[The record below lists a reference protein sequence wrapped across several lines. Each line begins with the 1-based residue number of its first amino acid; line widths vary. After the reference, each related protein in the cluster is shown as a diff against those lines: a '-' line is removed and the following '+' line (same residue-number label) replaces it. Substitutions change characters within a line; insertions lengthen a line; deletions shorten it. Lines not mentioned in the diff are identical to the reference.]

1 MFVCF
6 FTQIQSITDSSR
18 GSIRRKNPATV
29 NTHLSVTEE
38 GASSSKEDKPEEEV
52 TTWSYSN
59 LHKVSHINLVLNV
72 ECFHLF
78 NPLHIYCICVFLMI
92 VPFGSNMADVFFF
105 SFCFVFQVCCQESLD
120 DLVALW
126 IVKNV
131 TLFLSRTLTH
141 DHSWFFPQM

>member
-105 SFCFVFQVCCQESLD
+105 LFVLFFKSAAKNL
-120 DLVALW
+120 LMILW
-126 IVKNV
+126 
-131 TLFLSRTLTH
+131 H
-141 DHSWFFPQM
+141 CE